1 MSKAVIHY
9 ASCSGYEREKLQ
21 EALTKAFLPVL
32 AARGGAKGKSVM
44 IKPNLLEWK
53 GFEIPVCS
61 DPAMLVELCRLL
73 KKEGTSKIAVIEN
86 PAVRSTPVI
95 IEKMGIA
102 KELAE
107 LGVEVRN
114 CEKYQFV
121 DLNGDYAFRR
131 IEVAMEYQEFDLVID
146 FAKAK
151 THCMM
156 TLTLAVKNLFGLIR
170 GSERI
175 GWHLAV
181 GRDYG
186 RFADMLLDIWLL
198 VKPHISLLDAV
209 VGMEGNG
216 PGSGDP
222 VDLKFIACS
231 DNSLA
236 LDAAVS
242 PRLGVSNMPLLS
254 RAQER
259 GLIPEFEE
267 SGDVPEA
274 RALKMPD
281 PPELELE
288 WGVYL
293 PPKLRQMMRKWFVAK
308 PVVDPKRCISC
319 GMCVKMCPP
328 QSLVLKKGK
337 PVFKLSKCIRCYC
350 CQEHCPCGAI
360 TPVKTLPMRC
370 ADKLERWIKKLLRK

>member
-1 MSKAVIHY
+1 MSEAKVYY
-9 ASCSGYEREKLQ
+9 AFCSDYESDSLR
-21 EALTKAFLPVL
+21 EALKKAFLPVL
-32 AARGGAKGKSVM
+32 AVRGGAQGKSVM

-61 DPAMLVELCRLL
+61 HPALMIELCRLL
-73 KKEGTSKIAVIEN
+73 KDEGAAKIAVIEN

-102 KELAE
+102 DKLAE
-107 LGVEVRN
+107 MGVEVRN

-121 DLNGDYAFRR
+121 DLDGDCAFRR
-131 IEVAMEYQEFDLVID
+131 IEVAQEYKEFDLVID

-236 LDAAVS
+236 LDSAVS
-242 PRLGVSNMPLLS
+242 PRLGVNNMPLLA

-259 GLIPEFEE
+259 GLTPGFEE
-267 SGDVPEA
+267 IGELPEV

-308 PVVDPKRCISC
+308 PAVDKKRCIAC

-328 QSLVLKKGK
+328 QSLVLKKGR

-360 TPVKTLPMRC
+360 TSVKTVPMRI
-370 ADKLERWIKKLLRK
+370 ADALERWIKKLLRK